1 MPAVCPRVIAYTPAM
16 RGTRVRVTA
25 LLLVAAAVTMVSG
38 QQIVQTP
45 FGIDP
50 LGRFPRG
57 DLRATSR
64 GLPAGYTGQFQFCR
78 LRFRNAPDGDGGGW
92 FVDYPRADEN
102 LSSRLSEVTKIRI
115 SADERGR
122 PRHMV
127 TTASEPDLLLCP
139 FIMMTEPGGAY
150 FDEDEAEQLR
160 TYLLKGGFLWADDS
174 WGSYAWDWW
183 RQQLAIVLPGGTFPV
198 IDLPMDHPLF
208 HTLFNIE
215 RVPQIPNVGLWVS
228 RHQTSERGPDSP
240 ETPARAVLEPRT
252 GRVMVF
258 MTHNT
263 DFGDAYEEEAVS
275 PDYFR
280 RFSTVAYA
288 IGADIVVYAMT
299 H

>member
-1 MPAVCPRVIAYTPAM
+1 MSGV
-16 RGTRVRVTA
+16 RVRAIAVLLAATA
-25 LLLVAAAVTMVSG
+25 VAFVGAQ

-50 LGRFPRG
+50 LGRFPRNQLRVVER
-57 DLRATSR
+57 DLP
-64 GLPAGYTGQFQFCR
+64 PAYNGQFQICR
-78 LRFRNAPDGDGGGW
+78 LRFRQAADGDGGGW

-102 LSSRLSEVTKIRI
+102 LSARLTEVTKITIER
-115 SADERGR
+115 DQRGR

-127 TTASEPDLLLCP
+127 TTASEPLLLLCP
-139 FIMMTEPGGAY
+139 LIVMTEPGGV
-150 FDEDEAEQLR
+150 FLDQNEAEQLR

-174 WGSYAWDWW
+174 WGEYAWNWW
-183 RQQLAIVLPGGTFPV
+183 RQQLAFILPGGEYPV
-198 IDLPMDHPLF
+198 VDLPLDHPLF
-208 HTLFNIE
+208 HTVFNIE
-215 RVPQIPNVGLWVS
+215 RVPQIPNVGLWVNQ
-228 RHQTSERGPDSP
+228 RQTSERGADSP
-240 ETPARAVLEPRT
+240 ETPPRAVLEPRT

-288 IGADIVVYAMT
+288 VGADLVVYAMT

>member
-1 MPAVCPRVIAYTPAM
+1 MRGLWARVLAGLAVAAVCATY
-16 RGTRVRVTA
+16 
-25 LLLVAAAVTMVSG
+25 VSG

-50 LGRFPRG
+50 FGRFPYNQLRVASL
-57 DLRATSR
+57 DLP
-64 GLPAGYTGQFQFCR
+64 PAYTGQFQFCR
-78 LRFRNAPDGDGGGW
+78 LRFRNAADGDGGGW

-102 LSSRLSEVTKIRI
+102 LSARLSEVTKVTIGRD
-115 SADERGR
+115 ARGR

-127 TTASEPDLLLCP
+127 TTASEPSLNLCP
-139 FIMMTEPGGAY
+139 FLVMTEPGGAY
-150 FDEDEAEQLR
+150 FDQDEADQLR
-160 TYLLKGGFLWADDS
+160 TFLLKGGFLWADDS

-183 RQQLAIVLPGGTFPV
+183 RQQLAFILPGGEYPV
-198 IDLPMDHPLF
+198 VDLTMEHPLF

-215 RVPQIPNVGLWVS
+215 QVPQIPNVGLWVNQ
-228 RHQTSERGPDSP
+228 HQTSERGADSP
-240 ETPARAVLEPRT
+240 LTPPRAVLEPGT

-288 IGADIVVYAMT
+288 IGADLVVYALT

>member
-1 MPAVCPRVIAYTPAM
+1 MSGV
-16 RGTRVRVTA
+16 RVRAIAVLLAATA
-25 LLLVAAAVTMVSG
+25 VAFVGAQ

-50 LGRFPRG
+50 LGRFPRNQ
-57 DLRATSR
+57 
-64 GLPAGYTGQFQFCR
+64 LPVVERELPPAYNGQFQICR
-78 LRFRNAPDGDGGGW
+78 LRFRQAADGDGGGW

-102 LSSRLSEVTKIRI
+102 LSTRLTEVTKIAIER
-115 SADERGR
+115 DQRGR

-127 TTASEPDLLLCP
+127 TTASDPLLLLCP
-139 FIMMTEPGGAY
+139 FVVMTEPGGA
-150 FDEDEAEQLR
+150 FLDQNEAEQLR

-174 WGSYAWDWW
+174 WGEYAWNWW
-183 RQQLAIVLPGGTFPV
+183 RQQLAFILPGGEYPV
-198 IDLPMDHPLF
+198 VDLPLDHPLF
-208 HTLFNIE
+208 HTVFNIE
-215 RVPQIPNVGLWVS
+215 RVPQIPNVGLWVNQ
-228 RHQTSERGPDSP
+228 RQTSERGADSP
-240 ETPARAVLEPRT
+240 ETPPRAVLEPRT

-288 IGADIVVYAMT
+288 VGADLVVYAMT

>member
-1 MPAVCPRVIAYTPAM
+1 M
-16 RGTRVRVTA
+16 
-25 LLLVAAAVTMVSG
+25 
-38 QQIVQTP
+38 VQTP

-50 LGRFPRG
+50 FGRFPRHQLHSLSL
-57 DLRATSR
+57 DLP
-64 GLPAGYTGQFQFCR
+64 PAYTGQFQLCR

-102 LSSRLSEVTKIRI
+102 LSSRLSEVTKITIGR
-115 SADERGR
+115 DRRGR

-127 TTASEPDLLLCP
+127 AVASEPALYVCP
-139 FIMMTEPGGAY
+139 FLMMTEPGGAY
-150 FDEDEAEQLR
+150 FDQDEADHLR
-160 TYLLKGGFLWADDS
+160 TFLLKGGFLWADDS
-174 WGSYAWDWW
+174 WGSYAWNWW
-183 RQQLAIVLPGGTFPV
+183 RRQLAGVLPDGEFPV
-198 IDLPMDHPLF
+198 VDLTMDHPLF
-208 HTLFNIE
+208 QTLFPIE
-215 RVPQIPNVGLWVS
+215 RVPQIPNVGLWMGQQ
-228 RHQTSERGPDSP
+228 QTSERGRDSP
-240 ETPARAVLEPRT
+240 ETPPRAVLEPRT

-288 IGADIVVYAMT
+288 IGADVVVYALT